1 MLNVN
6 SYRLLSHNPTPCD
19 WSKALA
25 PFSDTSQT
33 GMLQVEAF
41 LYLIFPEAYNDLI
54 AYNKCRERA
63 TGVDFLDLL
72 QNDLLFLPF
81 QLIHI
86 DAVIPYPTAIQEL
99 LAALAVATGT

>member
-1 MLNVN
+1 
-6 SYRLLSHNPTPCD
+6 
-19 WSKALA
+19 
-25 PFSDTSQT
+25 
-33 GMLQVEAF
+33 MLQVEAF

-72 QNDLLFLPF
+72 QNDLLLLPF

-99 LAALAVATGT
+99 LAVFAVDTGT